1 MKTMLTTQ
9 PSSLLADGTLNLH
22 VPHSWGELTQDQLRY
37 VLYLLTQGWQEWQ
50 VRTYL
55 FARFAGIEVL
65 NEKKDGWLCQTQ
77 LDSGKT
83 VRFFLQLWQV
93 QDFCQAFD
101 YIFDGKGADNRL
113 DHIGLFQA
121 ADIEL
126 HEYPFQ
132 HYLIADNYFQQF
144 LQSDQS
150 SDAPLREMMR
160 YLYLDAKGEPPDH
173 IECTP
178 VEVMGA
184 FLWFMWVKQ
193 NFSTSFP
200 HLFKPASADGDYDM
214 IEAMNAQ
221 IRALTG
227 GDITK
232 EGQIRDSDVWRAL
245 TELDAKAREADE
257 LDKRLKQKS

>member
-65 NEKKDGWLCQTQ
+65 NEKKDGWLSQTQ

-101 YIFDGKGADNRL
+101 YIFDGKGADNRS
-113 DHIGLFQA
+113 IISGFSK
-121 ADIEL
+121 
-126 HEYPFQ
+126 PPT
-132 HYLIADNYFQQF
+132 
-144 LQSDQS
+144 S
-150 SDAPLREMMR
+150 S
-160 YLYLDAKGEPPDH
+160 
-173 IECTP
+173 CT
-178 VEVMGA
+178 
-184 FLWFMWVKQ
+184 
-193 NFSTSFP
+193 STHFNITSSP
-200 HLFKPASADGDYDM
+200 TTTSSSSCS
-214 IEAMNAQ
+214 Q
-221 IRALTG
+221 TSRATHRS
-227 GDITK
+227 
-232 EGQIRDSDVWRAL
+232 ER
-245 TELDAKAREADE
+245 
-257 LDKRLKQKS
+257 

>member
-1 MKTMLTTQ
+1 MKTMLTTR

-22 VPHSWGELTQDQLRY
+22 VPHSWSELTQDQLRY
-37 VLYLLTQGWQEWQ
+37 VLYLLTQGWREWQ

-55 FARFAGIEVL
+55 FARFAGIKVL
-65 NEKKDGWLCQTQ
+65 SEKKDGWLCETH
-77 LDSGKT
+77 LESGKA

-113 DHIGLFQA
+113 DHIGLFTA

-132 HYLIADNYFQQF
+132 YYLIADNYFQQF

-160 YLYLDAKGEPPDH
+160 YLYLDADGNPPEH

-200 HLFKPASADGDYDM
+200 HLFKPASAEGDYDM

-232 EGQIRDSDVWRAL
+232 EQQIRDSDVWRAL